1 MRGDHWRVLGRSVLV
16 RHGQSLNSE
25 AADCL
30 CHGAILLELD
40 LVGERL
46 QFKKL
51 QGDGP
56 ETGWLSI
63 RVKDKELL
71 ERIAAKD
78 MVGPVVSPRLWAMS
92 DIHTDK
98 KENMQWILDL
108 DPQEFQE
115 DVLILAGDIA
125 NTMEVLQ
132 ETLLLLKSRFS
143 RIFFCP
149 GNHDLWMQGWKN
161 GNSLDKLQAI
171 VKFCKAEGIETA
183 PGVVNTGAGPLL
195 VVPIFAWHH
204 PQWDTEP
211 ELDEWNVPPLEKT
224 IVDYWATKWPADLR
238 IDDGSVAEELDKL
251 NASGFAEALKRRDE
265 FHGIVSFSHFV
276 PRLEVNPE
284 KRYLIPS
291 SLAKAV
297 GSLHLKKRVDELKP
311 DVHIFGHTHF
321 GYDMDVDGI
330 RYLQAALGTP
340 VERTWGSSIVTL
352 GDFPQERRPCLVWSG
367 AWSPRHR
374 SAWTQYYQRYGRRAE
389 VTELVPSV
397 CCNLYTPKVTAACRS
412 GWIKG
417 RMPIWLFGPL
427 ETRLQEAQMVIREVH
442 EITGWDVRGKNA
454 KALEK
459 LPRSSQGE
467 PRSVEASQAIGWHK
481 EASYTFIDVRNQGD
495 HGCIP
500 GAISLPHPEA
510 TETLASLEDDEVL
523 RLCEQLNAKGGHML
537 IIGDEASSWDAAM
550 LLAGY
555 FRMWPCEMSMVSGG
569 WASWLGGWW
578 SCGGSQLCFLTSCQ
592 YCSSRYGAELEPRC
606 VQTVNEDFGG
616 DFRCSERLEGLS
628 WALDGF
634 GSLIP
639 KACRICHDNDL
650 SSPLLDLGA
659 CVGESLSATGYMLAA
674 ALLLESALGFD
685 CPDLEFDD
693 EQPLTE
699 TLQLTCARD
708 STAIFRTTFLTGS
721 KAVRAAGHCGGTDTL
736 CGQSILRSAAALSA
750 VEETGVSLRVFCHG
764 PTPQAL
770 VCYCYGLL
778 SSWYIMVLLTRGCG
792 LCLVECL
799 EDAWLVA
806 QASFTSLPVW
816 LRKKMLSCTAT
827 AAFKG
832 RMHSRRVLGSDPVQA
847 NAVASCCGIGRKARH
862 EQQQRATPR
871 EHRVSSF
878 APVDIPTSWPLPKFH
893 ALRS

>member
-1 MRGDHWRVLGRSVLV
+1 M
-16 RHGQSLNSE
+16 
-25 AADCL
+25 
-30 CHGAILLELD
+30 
-40 LVGERL
+40 
-46 QFKKL
+46 
-51 QGDGP
+51 
-56 ETGWLSI
+56 
-63 RVKDKELL
+63 
-71 ERIAAKD
+71 
-78 MVGPVVSPRLWAMS
+78 SPR
-92 DIHTDK
+92 
-98 KENMQWILDL
+98 
-108 DPQEFQE
+108 FQE

-132 ETLLLLKSRFS
+132 ETLLLLKSRFG

-161 GNSLDKLQAI
+161 GNSLDKLKAI
-171 VKFCKAEGIETA
+171 LKFCKSKGIETA
-183 PGVVNTGAGPLL
+183 PGVVNTGVGPLL

-211 ELDEWNVPPLEKT
+211 ELEEWNVPPLEKT

-265 FHGIVSFSHFV
+265 FHGVVSFSHFV

-297 GSLHLKKRVDELKP
+297 GSLHLKKRVEELKP

-340 VERTWGSSIVTL
+340 AERTWGGSIVTL

-367 AWSPRHR
+367 AWSMRHR

-397 CCNLYTPKVTAACRS
+397 CCNLYTPKVTAGARARS

-427 ETRLQEAQMVIREVH
+427 ETRLQEAQMVTREVN
-442 EITGWDVRGKNA
+442 EITGWDVRGKNV

-481 EASYTFIDVRNQGD
+481 EASYTFIDVRNQGN
-495 HGCIP
+495 GCIP

-537 IIGDEASSWDAAM
+537 IIGDSAKCSWDAAM

-555 FRMWPCEMSMVSGG
+555 FRMWPSEMSIVSGG
-569 WASWLGGWW
+569 WASW
-578 SCGGSQLCFLTSCQ
+578 
-592 YCSSRYGAELEPRC
+592 
-606 VQTVNEDFGG
+606 V
-616 DFRCSERLEGLS
+616 
-628 WALDGF
+628 
-634 GSLIP
+634 
-639 KACRICHDNDL
+639 
-650 SSPLLDLGA
+650 
-659 CVGESLSATGYMLAA
+659 
-674 ALLLESALGFD
+674 
-685 CPDLEFDD
+685 
-693 EQPLTE
+693 
-699 TLQLTCARD
+699 
-708 STAIFRTTFLTGS
+708 
-721 KAVRAAGHCGGTDTL
+721 AAG
-736 CGQSILRSAAALSA
+736 
-750 VEETGVSLRVFCHG
+750 G
-764 PTPQAL
+764 P
-770 VCYCYGLL
+770 
-778 SSWYIMVLLTRGCG
+778 ITR
-792 LCLVECL
+792 
-799 EDAWLVA
+799 
-806 QASFTSLPVW
+806 
-816 LRKKMLSCTAT
+816 
-827 AAFKG
+827 
-832 RMHSRRVLGSDPVQA
+832 
-847 NAVASCCGIGRKARH
+847 
-862 EQQQRATPR
+862 
-871 EHRVSSF
+871 
-878 APVDIPTSWPLPKFH
+878 
-893 ALRS
+893 